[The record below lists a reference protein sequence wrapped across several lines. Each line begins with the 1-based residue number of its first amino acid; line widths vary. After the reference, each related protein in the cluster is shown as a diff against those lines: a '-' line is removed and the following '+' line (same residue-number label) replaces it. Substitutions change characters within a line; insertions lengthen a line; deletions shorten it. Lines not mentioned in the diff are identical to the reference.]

1 MEVGS
6 KVGSILLVSTWKK
19 EVREGGR
26 EERRL
31 DWLFN
36 YETFDKFHLDFHS
49 SLSHALKLTSKI
61 NHRAIHM
68 DSEDEC
74 ARHFLH
80 CCLAAMHP
88 YRDFS
93 GEVDFSGEIVFKSC
107 WQKMLPSGVSS

>member
-6 KVGSILLVSTWKK
+6 KVGRLLMVSTWKK
-19 EVREGGR
+19 EVREGGS
-26 EERRL
+26 EEGRL
-31 DWLFN
+31 DRLFN
-36 YETFDKFHLDFHS
+36 YKTFDKFHLDFHS
-49 SLSHALKLTSKI
+49 SLSRALKSTSRI
-61 NHRAIHM
+61 NHSAIHI

-74 ARHFLH
+74 AGHFLH

-107 WQKMLPSGVSS
+107 WQKMLP